1 MRFEY
6 RVEKKV
12 SKKERERETSG
23 CNFFQNKRAF
33 IGLESWY
40 FILPGKARNSCIAV
54 QKSGG
59 KVRICFKSSCYDT
72 MCDDTMVTRGQGWA
86 WKQGPSSVIELQAP

>member
-12 SKKERERETSG
+12 SKKKRERETSG

-54 QKSGG
+54 QKSGEKSG
-59 KVRICFKSSCYDT
+59 FVSNPVVTIRCARI
-72 MCDDTMVTRGQGWA
+72 RW
-86 WKQGPSSVIELQAP
+86 